1 MAHALGALAEIE
13 AAVGRDEDARAHA
26 GRCLALAQAQGADSS
41 RVYGHGA
48 LGLLALGRGEPEEAV
63 EHGLAAERADG
74 RTDTDEPGIVR
85 YTPDLVESLWRL
97 GREDDAAERI
107 DRLERQAERPGHTW
121 TQAVALR
128 GRGLLAPPEDVDDLF
143 AAALALHEQTPQPF
157 EHARTR
163 LLHGERLRR
172 DRRRS
177 DARRPLRGALATFER
192 LGAVRW
198 AERARSELRATGGE
212 EASAPVSVSTSS
224 RTAVPVDE
232 LTPQELQI
240 ALHAARGMTNR
251 EVGAALFLAPK
262 TVEHHLSRTFRKLG
276 IRRRVASWPSV
287 LRRPPDSGQARSRFK
302 EGTGP

>member
-85 YTPDLVESLWRL
+85 YTPDLVESRGGSAARPTRPSASSGSSARPNGPATP
-97 GREDDAAERI
+97 GR
-107 DRLERQAERPGHTW
+107 RPW
-121 TQAVALR
+121 
-128 GRGLLAPPEDVDDLF
+128 PC
-143 AAALALHEQTPQPF
+143 AAAASSRRRRTSTTCSPPPWRCTSRRRSPSSTP
-157 EHARTR
+157 ARR

-276 IRRRVASWPSV
+276 IRRRVELASV
-287 LRRPPDSGQARSRFK
+287 FAAA
-302 EGTGP
+302 